1 MTSTQILPLF
11 PLHTVLFPSGHLPLR
26 IFETRYLDMV
36 RASLRESR
44 PFGVVL
50 IKQGDEVCPTMSDA
64 EATAFYPVGTTAQ
77 IVDTHLANDGML
89 HLDTRGV
96 ERFRVHK
103 SWVER
108 DGLVQAE
115 VALIADASVVDA
127 VDEVERLR
135 DFLRRIMQLDAGEA
149 PVSIQPWHQ
158 PQWDD
163 PRWVV
168 YRLME
173 RLPIKFEDRQRV
185 LGADRLDLA
194 VRHLSMMI
202 AAFE

>member
-1 MTSTQILPLF
+1 MTTPLILPLF
-11 PLHTVLFPSGHLPLR
+11 PLHTVLFPGGYLPLR
-26 IFETRYLDMV
+26 IFETRYIDMV
-36 RASLRESR
+36 RTSLRESR

-50 IKQGDEVCPTMSDA
+50 IKQGNEVCATESDA
-64 EATAFYPVGTTAQ
+64 VATAFYPVGTTAQ
-77 IVDTHLANDGML
+77 IIDTNLAADGML
-89 HLDTRGV
+89 HIDTHGV
-96 ERFRVHK
+96 QRFRVVR

-115 VALIADASVVDA
+115 VHLMPDVVVLEPVPGID
-127 VDEVERLR
+127 RLR
-135 DFLRRIMQLDAGEA
+135 DFLRRIMRDEPSDSPNLA
-149 PVSIQPWHQ
+149 VSGQNR
-158 PQWDD
+158 DD
-163 PRWVV
+163 SAWVV

-185 LGADRLDLA
+185 LGAERLDLA